1 MTPAVCKYL
10 LPIYDKP
17 MIYYPLTTLML
28 AGVREIL
35 IVASPRDI
43 LPLQQA
49 LGDGARF
56 GAALKYAPQENPGPL
71 AQAYRIGA
79 EFVRGH
85 RSVAIQGDNI
95 FYGQTLPRLL
105 KFALERPRG
114 ATIFG
119 YRTQSPGQEPA
130 RYGVLEFDR
139 QSRLVSVEEKPLSPK
154 SQWVITGLHVYDE
167 GAAEL
172 AELPPAGP
180 RGEAD
185 IYRHYLE
192 RRLLNVVRLGRGF
205 AWIEAATPEAMHQ
218 AADFVRSLEIRQDV
232 RLGYPEKVAW
242 EFGWLK
248 DRTPFVEAPRSSAYN
263 RHLAETFGAE
273 DPLDD
278 DDL

>member
-1 MTPAVCKYL
+1 MRGIIHASGDETLLHPLTPAVCKHL

-17 MIYYPLTTLML
+17 LIYYPLTTLML

-35 IVASPRDI
+35 IIASPRDI
-43 LPLQQA
+43 SLLQQA
-49 LGDGARF
+49 LGDGSRF
-56 GAALKYAPQENPGPL
+56 GVALDYAPQAHPGPL

-85 RSVAIQGDNI
+85 KSVVIQGDNI

-119 YRTQSPGQEPA
+119 YQAPGQDPT
-130 RYGVLEFDR
+130 RYNVLEFDR
-139 QSRLVSVEEKPLSPK
+139 RSRLVSIEEKPPSSK
-154 SQWVITGLHVYDE
+154 SQWVITGLQVYDE

-172 AELPPAGP
+172 AALPTPGP
-180 RGEAD
+180 RGESD

-205 AWIEAATPEAMHQ
+205 AWLEAATPDAMHQ
-218 AADFVRSLEIRQDV
+218 AMNSGE
-232 RLGYPEKVAW
+232 
-242 EFGWLK
+242 
-248 DRTPFVEAPRSSAYN
+248 VEAELHSPMALR
-263 RHLAETFGAE
+263 EE
-273 DPLDD
+273 KKKM
-278 DDL
+278 